1 MLSSKVFSDI
11 LWLGASLEVQWLT
24 FLTPN
29 AGSPG
34 SIPGLGTRSH
44 MLQLRVLILQLRFHM
59 QQQKLKI
66 SCAPTKTWCSQISVK
81 KKKKKLRFTTSHCL
95 CTPHSYLQEK
105 PGSSFCVDLQL
116 LISLVWADLMYPRLI
131 CFGELWPGLIT
142 YLCFFNLIFLTPE
155 TLCIGV

>member
-1 MLSSKVFSDI
+1 MLSSKVISEI

-44 MLQLRVLILQLRFHM
+44 MLQLRVLMLHLKFQM

-66 SCAPTKTWCSQISVK
+66 SCAPTKTWCSPINVK
-81 KKKKKLRFTTSHCL
+81 KKKEKTAVYHIHCL

-105 PGSSFCVDLQL
+105 PRSSFCVGIFNFWYHWCGQISCTPDWSVLVSFGLDLL
-116 LISLVWADLMYPRLI
+116 HIYV
-131 CFGELWPGLIT
+131 
-142 YLCFFNLIFLTPE
+142 FLS
-155 TLCIGV
+155 

>member
-11 LWLGASLEVQWLT
+11 LWLGASLEVHWLT

-34 SIPGLGTRSH
+34 SIPGLGTRFH
-44 MLQLRVLILQLRFHM
+44 MLQLRVLMLQLRFHM

-81 KKKKKLRFTTSHCL
+81 KKKEKTSVYHIPLSLHTSQLPTRKARELFL
-95 CTPHSYLQEK
+95 C
-105 PGSSFCVDLQL
+105 SSSTSDITGVGRSHVPPTDLF
-116 LISLVWADLMYPRLI
+116 W
-131 CFGELWPGLIT
+131 
-142 YLCFFNLIFLTPE
+142 
-155 TLCIGV
+155 